1 MPKITDLQFDE
12 ELIVLLTEM
21 QQAEHL
27 VPMLMVLDDVWQQ
40 VSDELHD
47 EVVKRIEK
55 ERRDSRG

>member
-55 ERRDSRG
+55 ERRDRRG